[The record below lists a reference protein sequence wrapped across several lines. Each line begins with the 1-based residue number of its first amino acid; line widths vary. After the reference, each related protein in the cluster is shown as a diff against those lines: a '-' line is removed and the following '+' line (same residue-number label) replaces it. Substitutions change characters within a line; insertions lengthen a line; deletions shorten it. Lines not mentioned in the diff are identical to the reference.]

1 MFNSVN
7 NPFGQR
13 IESAISTGQDK
24 KQNQQNQKQDE
35 EKKYLENDDKDEV
48 KISSLPSLSED
59 DVIFLTNQYIEKL
72 KSENQENEKT
82 IQKLDKFLKN
92 FNVKKFMKQNPNMT
106 SSDFYMLMYNETAN
120 LVN

>member
-13 IESAISTGQDK
+13 IESAVSTGQDK
-24 KQNQQNQKQDE
+24 KQNQQQQQKDE
-35 EKKYLENDDKDEV
+35 EKHYLENNDKDEV
-48 KISSLPSLSED
+48 EISSLPSLGED
-59 DVIFLTNQYIEKL
+59 DITFLTEQYIEKL
-72 KSENQENEKT
+72 KSENEGNEK
-82 IQKLDKFLKN
+82 ILQKLDKFLKN

-106 SSDFYMLMYNETAN
+106 SSDFYMLMYNETSS